1 MPFIKHEVI
10 PYKWND
16 QKILN
21 SESPHMCHSADGFVS
36 WCCGEFWFESLNT
49 SRPRLQVSSFKTS
62 LLNSDLLQ
70 NSSLHTM
77 NQDGKEVYN
86 INSNIN
92 KCYWH
97 SPLKVQLWRFSGNRG
112 GINVST
118 TSFHIIDWYA
128 LLYSVGT
135 LDWPICQTARI
146 SLCHMCSKWYHR
158 NGIIPERLKHTI
170 PMESYHSN
178 GIIP

>member
-10 PYKWND
+10 PYEWND

-21 SESPHMCHSADGFVS
+21 LESPHMCHSADGFVS
-36 WCCGEFWFESLNT
+36 WCCGEFWFESQNT

-70 NSSLHTM
+70 NASLHTM

-86 INSNIN
+86 INSNMN

-118 TSFHIIDWYA
+118 TVLYPPWVIPCGIHGMGGGFHGMVDGFHGM
-128 LLYSVGT
+128 VDGFHT
-135 LDWPICQTARI
+135 FPDGF
-146 SLCHMCSKWYHR
+146 HMD
-158 NGIIPERLKHTI
+158 
-170 PMESYHSN
+170 
-178 GIIP
+178 

>member
-21 SESPHMCHSADGFVS
+21 LESPHMCHSADGFVS

-86 INSNIN
+86 INSNMN

-146 SLCHMCSKWYHR
+146 SLCHMCSEW
-158 NGIIPERLKHTI
+158 
-170 PMESYHSN
+170 
-178 GIIP
+178 